1 MTQCLA
7 SDWYHIRYLT
17 QIRNLPFS
25 TDMPHRFSAGS
36 CVAIRWHPHGNTRIA
51 SVAMRGS
58 SADLYNCPRMNVE
71 TYVLDW
77 KRISIVESLQSRYR
91 WGSIQWSAILS
102 HASTLLFLYS
112 ASQVTSRHKWLSPF
126 SARICTEFL
135 SRFFR
140 TVLCGKSKRVRAD
153 IRVHPRWKF
162 EEIFGKV

>member
-1 MTQCLA
+1 MTQCSA
-7 SDWYHIRYLT
+7 SDWYHIWYLT
-17 QIRNLPFS
+17 RITYLFPQTCRIGFPQVA
-25 TDMPHRFSAGS
+25 TWQSAG
-36 CVAIRWHPHGNTRIA
+36 AHT
-51 SVAMRGS
+51 AMRRS
-58 SADLYNCPRMNVE
+58 SADLYNRPRMNAE
-71 TYVLDW
+71 AYVLDW
-77 KRISIVESLQSRYR
+77 RRVSIVESLQSRYR